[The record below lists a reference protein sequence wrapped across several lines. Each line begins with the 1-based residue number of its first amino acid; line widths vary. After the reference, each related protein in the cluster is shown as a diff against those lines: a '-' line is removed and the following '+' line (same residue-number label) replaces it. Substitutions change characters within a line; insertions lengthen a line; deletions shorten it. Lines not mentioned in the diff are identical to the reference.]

1 MSAPYTIAWNT
12 LPVANGPHTLTAVAR
27 DAAGNSRTAV
37 GVAVTV
43 ANPDITPPAVAITS
57 PVAGA
62 TVSGSLTV
70 SATASDGVGVVGVQ
84 FRLDGAALGAEDT
97 STPYSVVWNT
107 LTAANGAHTLTA
119 VARDAAGNTTAS
131 AGVTV
136 TVANDTTPPAVA
148 ISAPL
153 AAATV
158 SGSITITATASDNVA
173 VVGVQFRVDGA
184 ALGAEDTTAPYSIA
198 WNTTAASNGTHTL
211 TAVARDAAGNR
222 TTSAAATVDVEN
234 SAAPPTNVL
243 FGTQTIGP
251 TADQNVAGLAEAFRT
266 ISTTAGTVRM
276 LRVYVA
282 TGSAATAVTV
292 GLYTDNAGHPGT
304 LLTQGTLNTPA
315 ANAWNDLP
323 VPAASA
329 PAGTYWVALLSPAG
343 QGVVKFRDVAG
354 GGAAETSSVG
364 TLGTLPATWST
375 GARYTD
381 GQLSGYALGTIP

>member
-1 MSAPYTIAWNT
+1 VSATVQVAATASDDVAVAGVQFKLDGNPLGPELTAAPYSMAWDT
-12 LPVANGPHTLTAVAR
+12 APVPNGTHSLTAVAR
-27 DAAGNSRTAV
+27 DV
-37 GVAVTV
+37 
-43 ANPDITPPAVAITS
+43 
-57 PVAGA
+57 
-62 TVSGSLTV
+62 
-70 SATASDGVGVVGVQ
+70 
-84 FRLDGAALGAEDT
+84 
-97 STPYSVVWNT
+97 
-107 LTAANGAHTLTA
+107 
-119 VARDAAGNTTAS
+119 
-131 AGVTV
+131 
-136 TVANDTTPPAVA
+136 
-148 ISAPL
+148 
-153 AAATV
+153 
-158 SGSITITATASDNVA
+158 
-173 VVGVQFRVDGA
+173 
-184 ALGAEDTTAPYSIA
+184 
-198 WNTTAASNGTHTL
+198 
-211 TAVARDAAGNR
+211 AGNR

-234 SAAPPTNVL
+234 SAAPPTTIL

-251 TADQNVAGLAEAFRT
+251 TSDQNVAGLAEAFRT

-315 ANAWNDLP
+315 ANAWNDVP

-354 GGAAETSSVG
+354 GGAAETSSAG